1 LAELADIT
9 TLEKDHP
16 FVECA
21 TFADEIK
28 RKGFDTQAHWHF
40 VDNPFMDQGYDKNI
54 TANEYNVTWAIVS
67 IYLILKLILG
77 GNDFS
82 S

>member
-1 LAELADIT
+1 MRENPEVLTIANDILSGIASYT

-28 RKGFDTQAHWHF
+28 GKGFHD
-40 VDNPFMDQGYDKNI
+40 
-54 TANEYNVTWAIVS
+54 
-67 IYLILKLILG
+67 
-77 GNDFS
+77 
-82 S
+82 